1 MWIMEVP
8 PPRSWNSL
16 GFMYELMVVVLF
28 QAGKVVIRRRVLI
41 ANNRRFGVCDSF
53 VEGASEPQSSD
64 M

>member
-1 MWIMEVP
+1 MP
-8 PPRSWNSL
+8 PPSWNSL

-28 QAGKVVIRRRVLI
+28 QAGKVVILRRVLI